1 MTAREKIIIALD
13 VPTRD
18 LALGALRELAG
29 RAVWCKIGMELFT
42 REGPQIVQEA
52 ASLGFSVFLDLKF
65 HDIPNTVAAGVRSAC
80 ELGVR
85 MLTIHT
91 SGGPEMME
99 AAVEAAAKSDV
110 LVLGVTVL
118 TSTDRATLAAVGLD
132 VDPADQVLRLATQAE
147 LAGLRG
153 LVCSPLEIVAIRA
166 TLGTK
171 IALVTPGVRPLG
183 SDAGDQKRIM
193 TPADAV
199 EAGADWLV
207 IGRPIMAAPD
217 RCTAFDAVVHEIE
230 GLARE

>member
-207 IGRPIMAAPD
+207 IGRPIMAASD

>member
-1 MTAREKIIIALD
+1 M
-13 VPTRD
+13 
-18 LALGALRELAG
+18 
-29 RAVWCKIGMELFT
+29 
-42 REGPQIVQEA
+42 
-52 ASLGFSVFLDLKF
+52 
-65 HDIPNTVAAGVRSAC
+65 
-80 ELGVR
+80 
-85 MLTIHT
+85 
-91 SGGPEMME
+91 
-99 AAVEAAAKSDV
+99 
-110 LVLGVTVL
+110 L